1 MTPTNRGILEISLGD
16 FNSLTWQEVKV
27 PVQVR
32 KVEGRGFHDF
42 SRFWSHLTKNLL
54 FQIKIG
60 IVHFIIVPAV
70 H

>member
-27 PVQVR
+27 PVQVW
-32 KVEGRGFHDF
+32 KVEGRGSHDF